1 MNYEIREMLPQDES
15 RVLEIFQQGIDS
27 RIATFD
33 TELPSAEEWNTSFFS
48 ECRWVLENDS
58 SLIIGWCALKPVSK
72 RACFKGVAEVSI
84 YFDQQYLGKGLGT
97 LLLKK
102 LIADS
107 EHHGFWTLQSNIF
120 PENEVSIKFHQ
131 KNGFRMVGTRKKV
144 GMLHGVW
151 KDLVML
157 EKRSESVGL

>member
-1 MNYEIREMLPQDES
+1 MNYEIREMLPQDER

-33 TELPSAEEWNTSFFS
+33 TELPSAEEWNTSFFN

-58 SLIIGWCALKPVSK
+58 NLIIGWCALKPVSK

-102 LIADS
+102 LITDS